1 MTIETALDVAD
12 PRWTNFIS
20 ARSDATIFHHP
31 AWIGMLATCYGYK
44 PRLAVSLDTAGQITA
59 GIPWM
64 EVHSHLTGRRGV
76 ALPFSDFCAPIVDY
90 GAEVADLIRALQNV
104 RKECKLPRLE
114 IRWPLP
120 EQEQVYAGDTMLRHV
135 TPLTHDPKQVARQFR
150 SSTMRLVRQA
160 EKAALTVRV
169 CKTWGEARWFY
180 DLHLQTRRRL
190 GVPIQPLRFFRLLWD
205 QLLSKGLG
213 FVLLAFKDHIP
224 IAGAV
229 FLQWNR
235 ILTYKYG
242 ASLSEYWALRPNN
255 LLFWHA
261 IQLGCEADCQLFD
274 WGRTDIEDEG
284 LSNFKRGWGSNELRL
299 HYSILA
305 DQSPVRPKPTV
316 VQHRLASVVQRSPL
330 WVGRLIGELLY
341 GHFA

>member
-1 MTIETALDVAD
+1 MTIETSLEVAD
-12 PRWTNFIS
+12 PRWTSFIS
-20 ARSDATIFHHP
+20 AHADATIFHHP
-31 AWIGMLATCYGYK
+31 AWIGMLAACYGYK
-44 PRLAVSLDTAGQITA
+44 PRLAVNVDNAGHITA
-59 GIPWM
+59 GLPWM

-76 ALPFSDFCAPIVDY
+76 ALPFSDYCAPIVDNDE
-90 GAEVADLIRALQNV
+90 ALVDLISGLQEA
-104 RKECKLPRLE
+104 RKACRLPRLE

-120 EQEQVYAGDTMLRHV
+120 EQERVYAGDTMLRHV
-135 TPLTHDPKQVARQFR
+135 TPLAADPKQVATRFK

-160 EKAALTVRV
+160 EKAAVTIRV
-169 CKTWGEARWFY
+169 CRTWSEARWFY
-180 DLHLQTRRRL
+180 NLHLQTRRRL

-205 QLLSKGLG
+205 QLLSQGLG
-213 FVLLAFKDHIP
+213 FVLLAFKGHMP

-261 IQLGCEADCQLFD
+261 IRLGCEDNCQLFD
-274 WGRTDIEDEG
+274 WGRTDIADEG
-284 LSNFKRGWGSNELRL
+284 LSNFKRGWGSDELRL
-299 HYSILA
+299 QYSVLA
-305 DQSPVRPKPTV
+305 DQPPARPKPTV